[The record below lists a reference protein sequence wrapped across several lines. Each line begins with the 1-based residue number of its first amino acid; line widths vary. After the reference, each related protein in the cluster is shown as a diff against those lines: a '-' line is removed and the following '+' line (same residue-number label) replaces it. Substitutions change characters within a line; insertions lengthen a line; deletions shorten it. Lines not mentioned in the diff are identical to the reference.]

1 MTWFDVIKKSEA
13 TNALLQIITEDLKT
27 TIPHHIESMS
37 FMNKKLGLPVD
48 YKSIREAFNR
58 TWENSRVLV
67 SMDAEWMRQFA
78 GDGYNMNDVNW
89 SDITKGVMKLYD
101 QIIDNI

>member
-1 MTWFDVIKKSEA
+1 MSWANILKNQNEIVKDIIEDEKEVRACLIVLEMIK
-13 TNALLQIITEDLKT
+13 
-27 TIPHHIESMS
+27 
-37 FMNKKLGLPVD
+37 D
-48 YKSIREAFNR
+48 YKSIRDAFNR

>member
-13 TNALLQIITEDLKT
+13 TNALLEIITEDLKI

-37 FMNKKLGLPVD
+37 TMSKKLNLPVGYD
-48 YKSIREAFNR
+48 SMREAFNR
-58 TWENSRVLV
+58 TWKNSRVLV
-67 SMDAEWMRQFA
+67 SMDAEWMRKFA

-89 SDITKGVMKLYD
+89 PDITKGVMKLYD
-101 QIIDNI
+101 HIFDNI

>member
-1 MTWFDVIKKSEA
+1 V
-13 TNALLQIITEDLKT
+13 
-27 TIPHHIESMS
+27 
-37 FMNKKLGLPVD
+37 
-48 YKSIREAFNR
+48 
-58 TWENSRVLV
+58 
-67 SMDAEWMRQFA
+67 RQFV